1 MILQSPSL
9 SMNGYGPIIISAIIS
24 AIIVIPV
31 LGYKDATAIISFII
45 LYFIIYIIIISL
57 SSENLA
63 NEIPTTLYPSE
74 PHLGLDG
81 ISLNNYIAGSTN

>member
-9 SMNGYGPIIISAIIS
+9 PLLNYTPIIISIIIS

-31 LGYKDATAIISFII
+31 LGYTDATAIISFII
-45 LYFIIYIIIISL
+45 LYFIIYIMIISL
-57 SSENLA
+57 SSENLS
-63 NEIPTTLYPSE
+63 NELPSTLYPSE

-81 ISLNNYIAGSTN
+81 ISLNNYIAGTGN